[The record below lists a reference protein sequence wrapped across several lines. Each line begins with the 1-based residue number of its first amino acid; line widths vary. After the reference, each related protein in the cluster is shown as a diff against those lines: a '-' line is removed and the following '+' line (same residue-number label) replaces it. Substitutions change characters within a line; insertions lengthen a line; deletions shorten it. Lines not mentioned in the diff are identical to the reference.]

1 MQELQ
6 NKVDT
11 DLHKE
16 LGEKRETL
24 RKFRFDVSGSKIKNV
39 KEALALRKQI
49 ARILTV
55 LRMRKIGEKSKS
67 NLVS

>member
-49 ARILTV
+49 ARVLT
-55 LRMRKIGEKSKS
+55 LLKSRETAGKMNS
-67 NLVS
+67 KPVS

>member
-6 NKVDT
+6 NKPST

-16 LGEKRETL
+16 LGEKREML

-39 KEALALRKQI
+39 KEALALRKGI
-49 ARILTV
+49 ARILTA
-55 LRMRKIGEKSKS
+55 LRMRKIDEQASPKK
-67 NLVS
+67 

>member
-6 NKVDT
+6 NKTDT

-16 LGEKRETL
+16 LNEKRESL

-39 KEALALRKQI
+39 KEALALRKGI
-49 ARILTV
+49 ARILTIV
-55 LRMRKIGEKSKS
+55 RARKIAEHASPKK
-67 NLVS
+67 

>member
-16 LGEKRETL
+16 LGEKREAL

-39 KEALALRKQI
+39 KEALALRKGI
-49 ARILTV
+49 ARILTI
-55 LRMRKIGEKSKS
+55 LRTRKIAAHASPQK
-67 NLVS
+67 

>member
-1 MQELQ
+1 MQELH
-6 NKVDT
+6 NKT
-11 DLHKE
+11 DIDLNKE

-49 ARILTV
+49 ARILT
-55 LRMRKIGEKSKS
+55 LLGARKTADKK
-67 NLVS
+67 

>member
-1 MQELQ
+1 MQELH
-6 NKVDT
+6 NKPSP

-49 ARILTV
+49 ARILTL
-55 LRMRKIGEKSKS
+55 LRIRKDGEKT
-67 NLVS
+67 NI